1 MSLRQ
6 FLRNKPE
13 FRGKIPERDAR
24 HGSGPR
30 AEDGIQSVAGIDAL
44 CCGSAWVAGYD
55 AGAETEKWRGTRG
68 WRGATEALTFARL
81 LPDRGRRDI
90 TITLVLYTPVLLK
103 TIRGLIALCCVFL
116 FGLPRLERNRDFLS
130 QQFTRVRRKQR
141 QQYAQSSKS

>member
-81 LPDRGRRDI
+81 LPDRGRGDI

-116 FGLPRLERNRDFLS
+116 SGFPRLERNRDFLS